1 MGVFLAFAIGVSV
14 HDKIGGT
21 LLYQMICENC
31 QATYEICQSINK
43 NLTDKCQICKEHALR
58 QDYSQ
63 NIGVFASARAA
74 DGELD
79 KMTLGQYAERNTKR
93 LGGKIDEMKEAERLK
108 KEKYLDSIDLGPG
121 RKVVNTAKIKAKEQI
136 KLKRKD
142 GKELD
147 KNKYIQTGKKVY
159 KSPD

>member
-1 MGVFLAFAIGVSV
+1 M
-14 HDKIGGT
+14 
-21 LLYQMICENC
+21 LYAVICDGCNA
-31 QATYEICQSINK
+31 QYEICQSIHQK
-43 NLTDKCQICKEHALR
+43 LTDKCKVCKERTLR

-108 KEKYLDSIDLGPG
+108 KEKYLDSVNNSEG
-121 RKVVNTAKIKAKEQI
+121 RKVVNTAKIKAKETL

-142 GKELD
+142 GKVLD
-147 KNKYIQTGKKVY
+147 TQRYIQDNVKIY
-159 KSPD
+159 KSSD